1 MFGDLFEEEDDSPFV
16 LNDKGLSGQRSG
28 FKELVPP
35 APRGAAKLS
44 GIANQGGTCYLNSLL
59 QTLLFTPEFREAL
72 FSLGEEDLGCLA
84 DEENPDSRVRVIPL
98 QLQRLFAQLL
108 LVDQQAAS
116 TANLTDSFGWTS
128 NEERSQHDVQ
138 ELNRILFSALES
150 SLVGTSGHDLI
161 NRLYHGAVV
170 NKISCEECGN
180 VSERQED
187 FLDLTVAVKDVSSLE
202 EALWNMYVE
211 EEYFDNENLYRCSAC
226 NKLVKA
232 AKSAKLRK
240 LPLFLTISLLR
251 FNFDFVACQRYKEM
265 GRYTFP
271 LQINLQPFCEQGEL
285 ADSEYLYELFSV
297 IIHKGGCYG
306 GHYHVYIK
314 DLDQLGTWYP
324 QDDMMKQVPSEKD
337 AEDSVKLME
346 MEDPSLVLSVLIAQ
360 ENVFLPILGLA
371 QSPVASVT
379 VRWNVHLRF
388 FPGWQGKFLL
398 NHPETFVLSSD
409 RNWVSLKPSG
419 TETWDPQPNQ
429 RSSAAADPAST
440 QSCKTQGSA
449 NAKFTCS
456 HWFDFNDSKVQPIQ
470 EKDIEKQFQGK
481 ESAYMLFYRQCQLQR
496 PAQAC
501 GNPGYKVPLH
511 LLYEA
516 EVSNR
521 ELQKLREE
529 YDFAVNNMALHLHVG
544 IRYKI
549 ENGVLHPVSTQQES
563 VVDLTLDR
571 RKTVAELRQAVFQ
584 MLDFWEGDMTLSVA
598 KMLPAGLHLC
608 YTLKDEQQT
617 LWSLGIPDGAD
628 IFVWNGREVS
638 GAEVPAGSECEP
650 VLLNILQ
657 PTEGADWRDEL
668 LFWTRQVVF
677 PRNTVLGD
685 VCSALADSTGIPAG
699 SLLLCQSAEAS
710 SKTSRSWRAFLV
722 EDMKKTVAD
731 FELRDGSSVLV
742 LDCNNHDS
750 RGGIPRENGAVSSQN
765 SGCGQ
770 IQIRNFCGGRVSQAA
785 TASVNIRATG
795 DMLVSAV
802 KAKALEELHLEKELE
817 NSTCL
822 RLMDRNGKLLPPVRE
837 DVSMKEAKL
846 KLTSTLGLCPGTVP
860 SATQLFL
867 YFVVGSDLQASSEME
882 VIVEE
887 TVSVKQC
894 LKIIQEKAGLTGD
907 CWHLRRMDWC
917 YEAGDA
923 LNEEEASLK
932 SLKICSGD
940 ALVITEGQLPPEGF
954 LKLPV
959 WLYQSQSDSDNP
971 EWLQDQLNH
980 ITDQMINLNTSQ
992 QNMQVPDLPGLELFY
1007 MGDVEISAEATL
1019 GDLKTQVMTL
1029 PALQHLCVPSVEFLR
1044 AWILEN
1050 KRPSKILRN
1059 HRLQLSNFKLGSSTE
1074 IAIQLL
1080 QREENLGSDLQ
1091 KRTYKGALG
1100 QGSRTQTPGVDNLW
1114 TKSLGGGGGG
1124 VGSSVKEKYLY
1135 SYIFKIVACSFKVK
1149 YTQKVSKKKKRRK
1162 LESLQGAPYHLKEG
1176 DLIGVKNLLLEDS
1189 LDFSTLADD
1198 VGIEKMKQ
1206 QVDLKKKSLQSVH
1219 FQSDAAP
1226 SDSKPP
1232 ARSRRPEVALSINVG
1247 VFR

>member
-1 MFGDLFEEEDDSPFV
+1 MMFGDLFEEEDDSPFV

-360 ENVFLPILGLA
+360 EKSETIAVDKLGQRLLDNMGTSWNKKYRKHHGPI
-371 QSPVASVT
+371 
-379 VRWNVHLRF
+379 R
-388 FPGWQGKFLL
+388 KFLL

-750 RGGIPRENGAVSSQN
+750 SAVAINGDIVTFLSQ

-992 QNMQVPDLPGLELFY
+992 VGDMQVPDLPGLELFY

-1080 QREENLGSDLQ
+1080 QREENLG
-1091 KRTYKGALG
+1091 
-1100 QGSRTQTPGVDNLW
+1100 
-1114 TKSLGGGGGG
+1114 
-1124 VGSSVKEKYLY
+1124 
-1135 SYIFKIVACSFKVK
+1135 
-1149 YTQKVSKKKKRRK
+1149 
-1162 LESLQGAPYHLKEG
+1162 
-1176 DLIGVKNLLLEDS
+1176 
-1189 LDFSTLADD
+1189 
-1198 VGIEKMKQ
+1198 
-1206 QVDLKKKSLQSVH
+1206 
-1219 FQSDAAP
+1219 
-1226 SDSKPP
+1226 
-1232 ARSRRPEVALSINVG
+1232 
-1247 VFR
+1247 